1 MLFIGGGRLK
11 ITIDESPNNSEVEII
26 IKCKVVDDKIQRIM
40 SMIKSSEEKI
50 FGIMDGAT
58 HFIEPE
64 NIFYFESV
72 DKKTFMYTKSQVL
85 ETHLKLYELE
95 EKLAKYDFFRA
106 SKSTIINISKIKR
119 LSPKFNGKLEA
130 LLENDERLIISRQYV
145 TVIKE
150 ILGL

>member
-1 MLFIGGGRLK
+1 MK

-26 IKCKVVDDKIQRIM
+26 IKCKAVDDEIQRIM
-40 SMIKSSEEKI
+40 SMIKSSEAKI
-50 FGIMDGAT
+50 LGIVDGAT

-85 ETHLKLYELE
+85 ETHLKLYEV
-95 EKLAKYDFFRA
+95 EKKLTKHGFFRA
-106 SKSTIINISKIKR
+106 SKSTVINISKIKR

>member
-1 MLFIGGGRLK
+1 MK
-11 ITIDESPNNSEVEII
+11 ITIDESSNNSEVEII
-26 IKCKVVDDKIQRIM
+26 IKCKAVDDEIHRILT
-40 SMIKSSEEKI
+40 MIKNSEEKI
-50 FGIMDGAT
+50 LGIVDGAT
-58 HFIEPE
+58 HLIEAE

-85 ETHLKLYELE
+85 ETHLKLYEV
-95 EKLAKYDFFRA
+95 EKKLTKYDFFRA
-106 SKSTIINISKIKR
+106 SKSTVINISKIKR

-145 TVIKE
+145 SVIKE